1 MEKSTPY
8 FGNYNQSE
16 CIQYL
21 TDAAALCKR
30 QNNESL
36 ATQLQALEQGNANL
50 AQAFKKD
57 KRSNITNLL
66 TQYDQRRDAAVVCLR
81 LTARGFSNHYDDAT
95 REAAKIVMSTIDRHG
110 RSVHKLNYQSET
122 NVLTKLYADLTAETK
137 AAAVAKIHMTD
148 VVEEMNTSN
157 NLFNETYL
165 ARVEESAGQE
175 QVATGQLIQDA
186 IGHYRHLVAVIEAN
200 HIITPEGG
208 YDVLLKQLSEL
219 ADKYNGL
226 IKTTQAK
233 EEVTEASQT
242 QE

>member
-1 MEKSTPY
+1 MENTNPRFSH
-8 FGNYNQSE
+8 YNQSE

-21 TDAAALCKR
+21 ADAAELCKR
-30 QNNESL
+30 QNHANL
-36 ATQLQALEQGNANL
+36 AAPLQALEQGNANL
-50 AQAFKKD
+50 VQAFKKD
-57 KRSNITNLL
+57 KKSNITNLL

-81 LTARGFSNHYDDAT
+81 LTARGFGNHYNAET
-95 REAAKIVMSTIDRHG
+95 REAANMVLSTIDKYG
-110 RSVHKLNYQSET
+110 KSLHKVNYQAET
-122 NVLTKLYADLTAETK
+122 SILSNLYADLTSETK
-137 AAAVAKIHMTD
+137 ATAVAKIHMTD

-165 ARVEESAGQE
+165 TRVEESAGQE
-175 QVATGQLIQDA
+175 QVATGQLIQET

-226 IKTTQAK
+226 ITTSQAK
-233 EEVTEASQT
+233 EEVTEAPQA